1 MDDNFKDLIKTLNKL
16 FEPYKSITENPAF
29 KALNQIN
36 IPPQIVALQNS
47 PVYHASKLI
56 RDLEAQKATIF
67 ATLQQPST
75 IVPVAIS
82 DMLQKQN
89 DFLHRIQQFELLR
102 HENLAMFK
110 SWNVSLLNAYEV
122 QQAHLDDPIP
132 ESLYHDLEETEIKQ
146 LVDIR
151 KNQIITW
158 EFLFAIV
165 SFVISLKLSFDTTA
179 QLNEIQDQLD
189 SLENEQ
195 HYQTELL
202 EENNRL
208 LKENNML
215 LKSQYESS
223 PLTEEQINQII
234 ENVNLHVEER
244 NLSEKDF

>member
-16 FEPYKSITENPAF
+16 SEPYKSITENPAF

-89 DFLHRIQQFELLR
+89 DFLHRIQQFDLLR
-102 HENLAMFK
+102 HENLAMFQ

-132 ESLYHDLEETEIKQ
+132 ESLYYDLEETKIEQLIDIKE
-146 LVDIR
+146 
-151 KNQIITW
+151 NQIMTW
-158 EFLFAIV
+158 DRLLTLVTFL
-165 SFVISLKLSFDTTA
+165 ISLLVSVLLSLDTTA

-195 HYQTELL
+195 QYQTELL

-215 LKSQYESS
+215 LKSES
-223 PLTEEQINQII
+223 PELTEEQINKII
-234 ENVNLHVEER
+234 DTVNLYIDE
-244 NLSEKDF
+244 NK